1 METAPQQHP
10 CFLLQTAA
18 VPQLLGVVEQVQ
30 AALLLGTLP
39 GGLPATLATPSIS
52 VYTNR

>member
-1 METAPQQHP
+1 MDTGHSSIP
-10 CFLLQTAA
+10 CFLFQMAT
-18 VPQLLGVVEQVQ
+18 VPQLLNVVERVQ

-39 GGLPATLATPSIS
+39 GGLPATLAAPSIS